1 MYSEIRRG
9 FFSALPIMMGFVPL
23 GIILGAQA
31 SQVGISTLGS
41 YLLPAINFA
50 GGSEFAAL
58 GLWQAVPPVLM
69 IVVTTFL
76 INSRHIIMGAA
87 LAPYIRQESGLRI
100 MLIYLLMCDETWSLS
115 FQDIQ
120 RRSNNKQSPFSFHY
134 YYYYYY
140 YLGVGLSLWLSWSF
154 SALCGSLLGRF
165 LGDLSQWGF
174 AMALPA
180 TFIGLSIG
188 LRPRHDNLLYIPIA
202 ISFILSGGCVALF
215 DAKYAVGCGAIGGL
229 VGAYFV
235 QIYKEKHGLS
245 ANTSLHSPVEQEPHH
260 SQQHET
266 QVAKSTAA
274 TVADTTSTVSNT
286 DRTTQ

>member
-9 FFSALPIMMGFVPL
+9 FFSALPLMMGFIPL
-23 GIILGAQA
+23 AIILGAQA
-31 SQVGISTLGS
+31 SQVGMSTLGS
-41 YLLPAINFA
+41 YLLPALNLA

-69 IVVTTFL
+69 IVMTTFL

-100 MLIYLLMCDETWSLS
+100 MLIYFLMCDETWSLA

-120 RRSNNKQSPFSFHY
+120 RRMDNKQSPFSFHY
-134 YYYYYY
+134 Y
-140 YLGVGLSLWLSWSF
+140 LGVGLSLWLNWSLA
-154 SALCGSLLGRF
+154 ALCGSLLGRF
-165 LGDLSQWGF
+165 LGDLSLWGF

-188 LRPRHDNLLYIPIA
+188 LRPRKDMLLYIPIA
-202 ISFILSGGCVALF
+202 ISFILSGGCAALF

-235 QIYKEKHGLS
+235 QIYKEKHGLAATTLPGVPVES
-245 ANTSLHSPVEQEPHH
+245 AANATQATEAQDVKTVSSNEADSPSPVG
-260 SQQHET
+260 
-266 QVAKSTAA
+266 K
-274 TVADTTSTVSNT
+274 
-286 DRTTQ
+286 